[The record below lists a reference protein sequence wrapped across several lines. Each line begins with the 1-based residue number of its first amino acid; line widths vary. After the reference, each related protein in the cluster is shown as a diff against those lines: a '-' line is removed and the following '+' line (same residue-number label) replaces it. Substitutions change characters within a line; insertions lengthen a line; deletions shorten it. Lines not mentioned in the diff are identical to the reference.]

1 MSNIQPSIAR
11 LEFGF
16 PRNGSCGKTSRER
29 IASWIVSIASIMDQA
44 RKKSGAVKSNN
55 KKGAF
60 GAVWW
65 VAYALS
71 NDPEC

>member
-1 MSNIQPSIAR
+1 MYNIQLSIAR

-16 PRNGSCGKTSRER
+16 PRNGSDGKTSRDR
-29 IASWIVSIASIMDQA
+29 IASRIVSIAPLTDRA
-44 RKKSGAVKSNN
+44 RKTSGAVKSDK

-65 VAYALS
+65 VAYALPD
-71 NDPEC
+71 DPEC